1 MLPAQVVRTG
11 ADVTIVAWSRMV
23 SHALEAADVLDAE
36 GIDAEVVDLRTIV
49 PLDRETVLASFA
61 RTNRM
66 VIAQEAVTNVV
77 RHADATRVD
86 VDVHET
92 EDGMISVS
100 IVDDGR
106 RTPGAPSAEAA
117 DGGNGIA
124 GMRERAHLLGGT
136 FSAENQGSGFAVRAS
151 IPREVVE
158 K

>member
-1 MLPAQVVRTG
+1 V
-11 ADVTIVAWSRMV
+11 
-23 SHALEAADVLDAE
+23 EAAVY
-36 GIDAEVVDLRTIV
+36 RIV
-49 PLDRETVLASFA
+49 
-61 RTNRM
+61 
-66 VIAQEAVTNVV
+66 QESITNVV

-106 RTPGAPSAEAA
+106 RTPGAPSAETA

-136 FSAENQGSGFAVRAS
+136 FSAERQDPGFAVRAS
-151 IPREVVE
+151 IPLEVVE